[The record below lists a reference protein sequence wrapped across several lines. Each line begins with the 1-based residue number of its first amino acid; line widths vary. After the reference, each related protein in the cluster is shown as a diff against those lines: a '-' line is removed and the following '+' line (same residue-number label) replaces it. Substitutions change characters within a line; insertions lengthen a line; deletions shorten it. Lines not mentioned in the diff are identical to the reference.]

1 MLAALVVTEILFFF
15 GVFVTGAHGRFAPLG
30 EGGVVR
36 EARTQTLEPDVWI
49 REVVQRGHGTRRRIR
64 LSRLKL

>member
-1 MLAALVVTEILFFF
+1 MLVVSVVTEITLC
-15 GVFVTGAHGRFAPLG
+15 FVTGAHGRFAPLG

-49 REVVQRGHGTRRRIR
+49 REVLQRGHGTRRRIR
-64 LSRLKL
+64 LSHLQL